1 MAIAK
6 QDDTVKIN
14 YVGRLEDNAV
24 FDADYES
31 EPFEFTIG
39 KEMVIPGFENEVIGM
54 QEGDKKVITIPP
66 EEAFGPI
73 KKDLIVVVK
82 KSQIPSNIQPKVGMK
97 LEAALEGDTKVE
109 VLIKDVS
116 ENEVT
121 LDSNHPL
128 AGKQVTFEITLL
140 QIL

>member
-6 QDDTVKIN
+6 QGDTVKIN
-14 YVGRLEDNAV
+14 YVGRLENNSV

-39 KEMVIPGFENEVIGM
+39 KEMVIAGFENEVVGM
-54 QEGDKKVITIPP
+54 QEGDKKVIAIPP

-73 KKDLIVVVK
+73 RQDLIVVVK
-82 KSQIPSNIQPKVGMK
+82 KSQIPSNLEPKVGMK

-109 VLIKDVS
+109 VLVKDVS

-128 AGKQVTFEITLL
+128 AGKRLTFEICLL
-140 QIL
+140 EIV